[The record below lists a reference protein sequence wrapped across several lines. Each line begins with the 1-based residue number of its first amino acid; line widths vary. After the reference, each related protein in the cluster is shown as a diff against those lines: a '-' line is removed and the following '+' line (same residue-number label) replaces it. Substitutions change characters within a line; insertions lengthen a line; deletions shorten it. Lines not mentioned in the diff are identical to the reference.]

1 MATLSK
7 SQSTA
12 PKSKKLALVQKASR
26 SAEISTIAY
35 RRPIVEADVTAK
47 VAEDIHTYQL
57 FAQEHELRGVE
68 SLDALARID
77 LGLRRHGIEGEN
89 AFLAVAAGYLTERSR
104 SRLHQFPIDRALN
117 LYHSIGSDGQLI
129 HALEAMA
136 SLDPFGRR
144 LSVAYQFFLGRKFRE
159 GSGKFFTPQPVANA
173 MAKLLPLAPGAVVMD
188 PTCGGGTFLI
198 EASERWRDYP
208 CRLIGNDVDTMLA
221 GLTELVLS
229 LAAPLKHSY
238 SVSASNLY
246 DPNPDLRELQ
256 GQVTGILAN
265 PPFSLPLSSVGY
277 ESELFKLGYRTSDA
291 IFLDVCLDLL
301 RPNGS
306 LVCLLPH
313 SIIANAEYETLRRT
327 VEKRWE
333 LCGVVTLP
341 EGVFYL
347 TGNTSARADIV
358 HLKKRKG
365 KSVSVSETYFSN
377 APSVGLALNSR
388 RMKSS
393 DNALNDLVSDPRL
406 MANTQ
411 NVLAGDA

>member
-7 SQSTA
+7 PLSPSS
-12 PKSKKLALVQKASR
+12 KSKNRALVQKVNR
-26 SAEISTIAY
+26 SVKGRTIAY
-35 RRPIVEADVTAK
+35 RSSVDEVDVTAK

-57 FAQEHELRGVE
+57 FAPEHELRSGE

-89 AFLAVAAGYLTERSR
+89 AFLAVASAYLNERSR
-104 SRLHQFPIDRALN
+104 SRLHQFPIDRALDI
-117 LYHSIGSDGQLI
+117 YGSIDRDRQLVRE
-129 HALEAMA
+129 LEAMA
-136 SLDPFGRR
+136 SLDPRGRK
-144 LSVAYQFFLGRKFRE
+144 LSVVYQFFLGRKFRE

-173 MAKLLPLAPGAVVMD
+173 MARLLPLVPDAIVMD

-229 LAAPLKHSY
+229 LATPLRHSY
-238 SVSASNLY
+238 SASASNLY

-277 ESELFKLGYRTSDA
+277 ESELFKIGYRTSDA

-301 RPNGS
+301 QPNGS

-406 MANTQ
+406 IANTQ